1 MTVHVMRVWQRLAR
15 QVVLLADELV
25 VVQDVE
31 LLAGAHLLPTHQA
44 GEAIQVE
51 NLVPRLP
58 HKILRVYPLE
68 ATAALGAVSPENV
81 VRKGRFRFIGVA
93 SMKERIMSAWVSE
106 MPKSLHIVRSLGASL
121 S

>member
-1 MTVHVMRVWQRLAR
+1 MMTVHVMRIRQRLAR

-31 LLAGAHLLPTHQA
+31 LLSGAHLLPTHQA

-58 HKILRVYPLE
+58 HEILGAYPLE
-68 ATAALGAVSPENV
+68 ATAAFRAVSPANTQSP
-81 VRKGRFRFIGVA
+81 A
-93 SMKERIMSAWVSE
+93 TSERE
-106 MPKSLHIVRSLGASL
+106 
-121 S
+121 

>member
-68 ATAALGAVSPENV
+68 ATAALGAVSPGNAA
-81 VRKGRFRFIGVA
+81 R
-93 SMKERIMSAWVSE
+93 KERYSD
-106 MPKSLHIVRSLGASL
+106 L
-121 S
+121 SVWSR